1 MQERTLEIKLN
12 LKIQSL
18 VHWVELINT
27 TYPIKQIKLHTQG
40 VKSKQLDKMT
50 STKVKWTSENINHL
64 LHAMKGHRP
73 FGLEKHFHMMFI
85 VEKFRARSKL
95 NVSAEALWDYVE
107 QLYDINLLS
116 EREHE
121 EFKKKP
127 VDYCPP
133 ERNSASTRSGG
144 DSS

>member
-1 MQERTLEIKLN
+1 
-12 LKIQSL
+12 
-18 VHWVELINT
+18 
-27 TYPIKQIKLHTQG
+27 
-40 VKSKQLDKMT
+40 MT
-50 STKVKWTSENINHL
+50 STKVKWTSENVNHL

-85 VEKFRARSKL
+85 LEKFRTRSKL
-95 NVSAEALWDYVE
+95 NVSAEALWDYIE

-116 EREHE
+116 EREQE

-127 VDYCPP
+127 VDYYPP
-133 ERNSASTRSGG
+133 ERASATSTRSQ